1 MLENSKDNWKSEIIQ
16 YALKHQVKWRENVL
30 LKSTILDEK
39 AYYFDLLKN
48 SQTNYMVK
56 ESQNRMKIQSN
67 YLTFDI

>member
-56 ESQNRMKIQSN
+56 NLKIG
-67 YLTFDI
+67 